1 MNYRK
6 IQTYDDF
13 INESTR
19 EVVYPTNFKGMVQSA
34 LSGLYTQVIAIAQE
48 LANEKAAR
56 NPSRYSGAIQEVDI
70 TRAMNMIFHSD
81 WKKKMKERAIGEVL
95 QNSMARAG
103 KQDEVIGKKNLRA
116 LGRSKGDKDFQVDID
131 KSSVRFS
138 DKREGTGPG
147 SNQ

>member
-1 MNYRK
+1 MNNRK
-6 IQTYDDF
+6 IKTYNDF
-13 INESTR
+13 VNESTK

-34 LSGLYTQVIAIAQE
+34 LSGLYTQIIAIAQE

-56 NPSRYSGAIQEVDI
+56 NPSRYSGTIQEVDI
-70 TRAMNMIFHSD
+70 TRSMNMIFHSD
-81 WKKKMKERAIGEVL
+81 WKKKIKERAIGDVL
-95 QNSMARAG
+95 QSSMARAG

-116 LGRSKGDKDFQVDID
+116 LGRSNGDKDFNVDLD

-138 DKREGTGPG
+138 DKRAGTGPG

>member
-1 MNYRK
+1 MERK
-6 IQTYDDF
+6 IKTYHQY
-13 INESTR
+13 INESTK

-34 LSGLYTQVIAIAQE
+34 LGGLYTSIMAIARE

-56 NPSRYSGAIQEVDI
+56 NPSRYDGHVQEVDI

-81 WKKKMKERAIGEVL
+81 WKKKMKAQSLDQVMKPSMERADKQDSVISKKNQRAIGR
-95 QNSMARAG
+95 SM
-103 KQDEVIGKKNLRA
+103 
-116 LGRSKGDKDFQVDID
+116 GDREFNVDVN

-138 DKREGTGPG
+138 DERGGGTG

>member
-1 MNYRK
+1 MERK
-6 IQTYDDF
+6 IKTYHQY
-13 INESTR
+13 INESTK

-34 LSGLYTQVIAIAQE
+34 LGGLYTSIMAIARE

-56 NPSRYSGAIQEVDI
+56 NPSRYDGNVQEVDI

-81 WKKKMKERAIGEVL
+81 WKKKMKAQSLDQVMKP
-95 QNSMARAG
+95 SMERAG
-103 KQDEVIGKKNLRA
+103 KQDSVISKKNQRA
-116 LGRSKGDKDFQVDID
+116 IGRSMGDREFNVDVN

-138 DKREGTGPG
+138 DERGGGTG

>member
-1 MNYRK
+1 MNRK
-6 IQTYDDF
+6 IKTYNDF
-13 INESTR
+13 TNESTR
-19 EVVYPTNFKGMVQSA
+19 EVVYPSNFKGMVQST
-34 LSGLYTQVIAIAQE
+34 LSGLYTQIIAIAQE

-56 NPSRYSGAIQEVDI
+56 NPGRYSGTLEEVDI

-81 WKKKMKERAIGEVL
+81 WKKKIKERAIGEVL
-95 QNSMARAG
+95 QKSMARAG

-116 LGRSKGDKDFQVDID
+116 LGRSNGDTDFKVDIN

-138 DKREGTGPG
+138 DKKDGGGTG

>member
-1 MNYRK
+1 MKRNIK
-6 IQTYDDF
+6 TYDDF
-13 INESTR
+13 VNESTK

-34 LSGLYTQVIAIAQE
+34 LSGLYTQIIAIAQE

-56 NPSRYSGAIQEVDI
+56 NPNRYSGAIQEVDI

-81 WKKKMKERAIGEVL
+81 WKKKIKERAIGDVL
-95 QNSMARAG
+95 QNSMSRAG

-116 LGRSKGDKDFQVDID
+116 LGRSNGDKDFQLDID

-138 DKREGTGPG
+138 DERGKGAG

>member
-1 MNYRK
+1 MKRNIK
-6 IQTYDDF
+6 TYDDF

-34 LSGLYTQVIAIAQE
+34 LSGLYTQIIAIAQE

-56 NPSRYSGAIQEVDI
+56 NPNRYSGSIQEVDI

-81 WKKKMKERAIGEVL
+81 WKKKMKERAIGDVL
-95 QNSMARAG
+95 QSSMTRAG

-116 LGRSKGDKDFQVDID
+116 LGRSNGDKDFQLDID

-138 DKREGTGPG
+138 DERGKGAG

>member
-1 MNYRK
+1 MERK
-6 IQTYDDF
+6 IKTYHQY
-13 INESTR
+13 INESTK

-34 LSGLYTQVIAIAQE
+34 LGGLYTSIMAIARE

-56 NPSRYSGAIQEVDI
+56 NPSRYDGHVQEVDI

-81 WKKKMKERAIGEVL
+81 WKKKMKAQSLDQVMKP
-95 QNSMARAG
+95 SMERAG
-103 KQDEVIGKKNLRA
+103 KQDSVISKKNQRA
-116 LGRSKGDKDFQVDID
+116 IGRSMGDREFNVDVN

-138 DKREGTGPG
+138 DERGGGTG